1 MFDIIDVFYDRYE
14 KYYVINYRFR
24 KSNDMYV
31 LFKIKMIINMIYMVI
46 GIINRNEVI
55 VFNICYIY
63 FWY

>member
-46 GIINRNEVI
+46 GIINRIKVI

-63 FWY
+63 F

>member
-31 LFKIKMIINMIYMVI
+31 LFKKMIINMIYMVI
-46 GIINRNEVI
+46 GIINRIKVI

-63 FWY
+63 F

>member
-14 KYYVINYRFR
+14 KYYVINYRFK

-31 LFKIKMIINMIYMVI
+31 LFKKMIINMIYMVI
-46 GIINRNEVI
+46 GIINRIKVI